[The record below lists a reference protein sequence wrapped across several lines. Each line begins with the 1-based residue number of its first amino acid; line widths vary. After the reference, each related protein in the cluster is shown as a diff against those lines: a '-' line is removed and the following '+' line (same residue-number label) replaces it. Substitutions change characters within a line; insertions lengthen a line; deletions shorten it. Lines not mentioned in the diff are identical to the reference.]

1 MTIHLGGEGG
11 HFVGEPGQERGVAG
25 HHYGLRRTLSSAAD
39 LDHIGDLNEMVLHPL
54 TAVEASDAGGFDHGL
69 EIPIVCIAEHLGK
82 VPTGPE
88 FVTGRIGAADGF
100 EGCGFGGHG
109 KEWVKKVTS
118 NWWRVTSGAD
128 FGFWF

>member
-1 MTIHLGGEGG
+1 MLEGG
-11 HFVGEPGQERGVAG
+11 CIQKKSRSF
-25 HHYGLRRTLSSAAD
+25 

-54 TAVEASDAGGFDHGL
+54 TAVEASRAGGFDHGL

-100 EGCGFGGHG
+100 EGRGIGGHG
-109 KEWVKKVTS
+109 WE
-118 NWWRVTSGAD
+118 
-128 FGFWF
+128 F